1 MHTEPAEKP
10 NKTMIKITRIGPN
23 EIDALRAI
31 SIWTFE
37 ETFAAENTAQDLAKY
52 VEQAF
57 GKEKLL
63 AEIKD
68 PGSFFYFAETDGR
81 TIGYLKVNAG
91 GAQTEIQDARSV
103 EIERIYVLQEFHGMK
118 AGQVLF
124 EQAMQL
130 ARELDAEYVWLGVWE
145 RNPRAIAFYRKN
157 GFEAFDKHVFKLGDD
172 EQTDIM
178 MRRSLKD
185 Q

>member
-118 AGQVLF
+118 AGQVLCAGGRCSRCRTWPSGAWQTTAPLPQRAF
-124 EQAMQL
+124 QNRPCASVTAPSGCSSVPVMS
-130 ARELDAEYVWLGVWE
+130 
-145 RNPRAIAFYRKN
+145 RNTVASASGQP
-157 GFEAFDKHVFKLGDD
+157 
-172 EQTDIM
+172 
-178 MRRSLKD
+178 
-185 Q
+185 